1 VPDYSWPPMDKRQV
15 MGKRLNRLDGVAKAS
30 GKAKY
35 SSDLN
40 PDGLLYGVLL
50 TSPHA
55 HCNVKSIDVT
65 EAKAVPGVTSV
76 RIINGPGK
84 EIQWRGAEIA
94 SVAATSELAALDAV
108 RKIKVEYEILPHL
121 VKEAELSKA
130 GARARPAGE
139 QVSGDPEKAFA
150 EADAISEGIYGIPVI
165 THCCL
170 EPHGQVVRWSGE
182 NIDYWPSTQNVSAV
196 GGDLAKSLGVPV
208 TNVSVD
214 MQYMGG
220 GFGSKFP
227 ADLWASE
234 SANHSKESGGK
245 PVKMFLDRATEL
257 SIAGNRPSV
266 YGKVKVAAKSDGTI
280 TAWQSETWGSGGM
293 TGGGLNAD
301 LFPYVFRQIPNRKV
315 NHTAVSLNMG
325 SARAWRA
332 PNHPQQAYIT
342 FSALEDLSA
351 KLKMDPID
359 FFLKNIGTVNQDRR
373 PAYERQIAK
382 GMELIDW
389 KKNWHQ
395 RGDSGKGQWKQ
406 GMGVG
411 FCTWGG
417 LGHDSKCRTTINPDG
432 TVEVE
437 IGSQDIG
444 TAARTMIAMVTA
456 ETTGVDY
463 TRVRVKLG
471 DNHYPTSGAS
481 GGSTTTGGVSVSSRK
496 AAVNALD
503 KLFEKIAPLLN
514 TTPDQLEARDNT
526 IRVKG
531 DPSRSISWT
540 AACQKLGIEKI
551 TEMGENIGRNASKEG
566 LITQGVAGVQ
576 MAEVLVDVETGVVKM
591 SKLVIVQDCG
601 LVVNPKTCESQ
612 AYGAGIMTICAALM
626 EERITDQTLG
636 SVLNADMEF
645 YKLASINDIGEII
658 VHLDIHP
665 DMDKRGIIGVGEP
678 LAVGGLAAIGNAV
691 ANAIGVRVPSLPLT
705 PNRVLAAL
713 SNKGNG
719 AGRLV

>member
-1 VPDYSWPPMDKRQV
+1 MPDYSWPPMDKRQV

-40 PDGLLYGVLL
+40 PDGLIFGALL
-50 TSPHA
+50 TCPHA
-55 HCNVKSIDVT
+55 HCTIKSIDIR
-65 EAKAVPGVTSV
+65 EAKAVPGVTSI
-76 RIINGPGK
+76 RIINGEGK
-84 EIQWRGAEIA
+84 EMQWRGAEIA
-94 SVAATSELAALDAV
+94 SVAATSESAANDAI
-108 RKIKVEYEILPHL
+108 RKIKVEYDILPHL
-121 VKEAELSKA
+121 VKEADLSKV
-130 GARARPAGE
+130 GPRARPSGE
-139 QVSGDPEKAFA
+139 QVTGDPDKGFS
-150 EADAISEGIYGIPVI
+150 EATAISEGIYGIPVI

-170 EPHGQVVRWSGE
+170 EPHGQVVRWSGDM
-182 NIDYWPSTQNVSAV
+182 IDYWPSTQNVSAI
-196 GGDLAKSLGVPV
+196 GGDLAKALEVPV
-208 TNVSVD
+208 PNVSVD
-214 MQYMGG
+214 MQFMGG

-227 ADLWASE
+227 ADLWGVEA
-234 SANHSKESGGK
+234 ARLSKESGGK

-266 YGKVKVAAKSDGTI
+266 FGKVKVGATADGTI
-280 TAWQSETWGSGGM
+280 VSWQSETWGSGGM

-315 NHTAVSLNMG
+315 NHTAVSLNTG

-351 KLKMDPID
+351 KLRMDPID
-359 FFLKNIGTVNQDRR
+359 FFLKNMGAVRKDFQPT
-373 PAYERQIAK
+373 YLRQIAK

-395 RGDSGKGQWKQ
+395 RGDSGSGQWKR
-406 GMGVG
+406 GLGVG
-411 FCTWGG
+411 FGTWGG

-444 TAARTMIAMVTA
+444 TASRTMIAMVVS

-463 TRVRVKLG
+463 TKVRVKLG
-471 DNHYPTSGAS
+471 DSHYPTSGAS
-481 GGSTTTGGVSVSSRK
+481 GGSTTTGGVTVSSRK
-496 AAVNALD
+496 SAVNALD
-503 KLFEKIAPLLN
+503 KLFERVAPLLN
-514 TTPDQLEARDNT
+514 ATPDQLEARDNT

-531 DPSRSISWT
+531 DPSRSMSWT

-551 TEMGENIGRNASKEG
+551 TEMGENVGRNAAKEG

-576 MAEVLVDVETGVVKM
+576 MADVSVDIETGVVKM
-591 SKLVIVQDCG
+591 NKLVIVQDCG
-601 LVVNPKTCESQ
+601 LVVNPKTAESQ

-636 SVLNADMEF
+636 RVLNADMEF
-645 YKLASINDIGEII
+645 YKLASINDIGEIV
-658 VHLDIHP
+658 VHMDIHP
-665 DMDKRGIIGVGEP
+665 DMDKRGIIGLGEP
-678 LAVGGLAAIGNAV
+678 VAIGGLAAIGNAC

-713 SNKGNG
+713 NGKGG
-719 AGRLV
+719 LA

>member
-1 VPDYSWPPMDKRQV
+1 MDKRQV
-15 MGKRLNRLDGVAKAS
+15 MGKRLNRLDGVAKSS

-40 PDGLLYGVLL
+40 PDQLLYGVLL
-50 TSPHA
+50 TSPYAHA
-55 HCNVKSIDVT
+55 NIKSIDID
-65 EAKAVPGVTSV
+65 EAKKVPGVTSV
-76 RIINGPGK
+76 RVILGAGK
-84 EIQWRGAEIA
+84 EVQWRGAEIA
-94 SVAATSELAALDAV
+94 SVAATSEPAARDAV
-108 RKIKVEYEILPHL
+108 RKIKVEYEVLPHL
-121 VKEAELSKA
+121 VKEADLSKS
-130 GARARPAGE
+130 GPRARPSGE
-139 QVSGDPEKAFA
+139 QVSGDPEKGFA
-150 EADAISEGIYGIPVI
+150 EADAVSEGIYGVPVI

-170 EPHGQVVRWSGE
+170 EPHGQIVRWSGDK
-182 NIDYWPSTQNVSAV
+182 IDYWPSTQNVSAV

-227 ADLWASE
+227 ADIWASE
-234 SANHSKESGGK
+234 AAYHSKESGGR

-266 YGKVKVAAKSDGTI
+266 FGKVKVGAKSDGTM

-301 LFPYVFRQIPNRKV
+301 LFPYVFRQVPNRKV

-342 FSALEDLSA
+342 FSAMEDLAA

-359 FFLKNIGTVNQDRR
+359 FFKKNMGTVRQDFR
-373 PAYERQIAK
+373 PTYERQLEK

-395 RGDSGKGQWKQ
+395 RGDSGKGPVKR
-406 GMGVG
+406 GLGVG
-411 FCTWGG
+411 FATWGG

-444 TAARTMIAMVTA
+444 TASRTLIAMVVA

-463 TRVRVKLG
+463 TRVKVKLG
-471 DNHYPTSGAS
+471 DNHYPASGAS
-481 GGSTTTGGVSVSSRK
+481 GGSTTTGGVTVSSRK
-496 AAVNALD
+496 ATVNAMD
-503 KLFEKIAPLLN
+503 KLFEKIAPFLN
-514 TTPDQLEARDNT
+514 STPDQLEARDNT

-531 DPSRSISWT
+531 DPSRSMSWT

-551 TEMGENIGRNASKEG
+551 TEMGENVGRNAGKEG

-576 MAEVLVDVETGVVKM
+576 MADVSVDIETGVVKM
-591 SKLVIVQDCG
+591 NKLVIVQDCG
-601 LVVNPKTCESQ
+601 LVVNPKTAESQ
-612 AYGAGIMTICAALM
+612 GYGAGIMTICAALM
-626 EERITDQTLG
+626 EERITDQVLG
-636 SVLNADMEF
+636 KVLNADMEF
-645 YKLASINDIGEII
+645 YKLATMNDIGEII
-658 VHLDIHP
+658 VHMDIHP
-665 DMDKRGIIGVGEP
+665 DNDKRGIIGLGEP
-678 LAVGGLAAIGNAV
+678 VAIGGMAAIGNAC

-705 PNRVLAAL
+705 PDRVLAAL
-713 SNKGNG
+713 AGK
-719 AGRLV
+719 GRLA

>member
-1 VPDYSWPPMDKRQV
+1 MDKRQV

-40 PDGLLYGVLL
+40 PNGLIYGALL
-50 TSPHA
+50 TCPHA
-55 HCNVKSIDVT
+55 HCTIKSIDIN
-65 EAKAVPGVTSV
+65 EAKAVPGVTSIRV
-76 RIINGPGK
+76 INGAGK
-84 EIQWRGAEIA
+84 EMQWRGAEIA
-94 SVAATSELAALDAV
+94 SVAATSESAANDAL
-108 RKIKVEYEILPHL
+108 RKIKVEYDILPHL
-121 VKEAELSKA
+121 VKEADLSKV
-130 GARARPAGE
+130 GPRARPSGE
-139 QVSGDPEKAFA
+139 QVTGDPDKGFS
-150 EADAISEGIYGIPVI
+150 EAAAVSEGIYGIPVI

-170 EPHGQVVRWSGE
+170 ESHGQVVRWSGDQ
-182 NIDYWPSTQNVSAV
+182 IDYWPSTQNVSAI
-196 GGDLAKSLGVPV
+196 GGDLAKALQVPV
-208 TNVSVD
+208 PNVSVD

-227 ADLWASE
+227 ADLWGVEA
-234 SANHSKESGGK
+234 AQLSKESGGK

-266 YGKVKVAAKSDGTI
+266 FGKVKVGAKADGTI
-280 TAWQSETWGSGGM
+280 VSWQSETWGSGGM

-301 LFPYVFRQIPNRKV
+301 LFPYVFRGIPNRKV
-315 NHTAVSLNMG
+315 NHTAVSLNLG

-342 FSALEDLSA
+342 FSALEDLAA
-351 KLKMDPID
+351 KLRMDPID
-359 FFLKNIGTVNQDRR
+359 FFRKNMDAVRKDFQPTYQ
-373 PAYERQIAK
+373 RQIAK

-395 RGDSGKGQWKQ
+395 RGDSGSGQWRR
-406 GMGVG
+406 GLGIG
-411 FCTWGG
+411 FGTWGG

-444 TAARTMIAMVTA
+444 TASRTMIAMVVA

-463 TRVRVKLG
+463 TKVRVKLG
-471 DNHYPTSGAS
+471 DSHYPTSGAS

-496 AAVNALD
+496 SAVNALD
-503 KLFEKIAPLLN
+503 KLFERVAPLLN
-514 TTPDQLEARDNT
+514 ATPDQLEARDNT

-531 DPSRSISWT
+531 DPSRSMSWA

-551 TEMGENIGRNASKEG
+551 TEMGENVGRNAAKEG

-576 MAEVLVDVETGVVKM
+576 MADVSVDIETGIVKM
-591 SKLVIVQDCG
+591 NKLVIVQDCG
-601 LVVNPKTCESQ
+601 LVVNPKTAESQ

-636 SVLNADMEF
+636 RVLNADMEF
-645 YKLASINDIGEII
+645 YKLASINDIGEIV
-658 VHLDIHP
+658 VHMDIHP
-665 DMDKRGIIGVGEP
+665 DMDKRGIIGLGEP
-678 LAVGGLAAIGNAV
+678 VAIGGLAAIGNAT

-713 SNKGNG
+713 NGKGG
-719 AGRLV
+719 LA

>member
-1 VPDYSWPPMDKRQV
+1 MPDYSWPPMDKRQV

-35 SSDLN
+35 SSDMN
-40 PDGLLYGVLL
+40 PDGLLHGVLL

-55 HCNVKSIDVT
+55 HCNIKSIDLT
-65 EAKAVPGVTSV
+65 EAKAVPGVTAI

-94 SVAATSELAALDAV
+94 SVAATSEPAARDAV
-108 RKIKVEYEILPHL
+108 RRIKVEYEILPHL
-121 VKEAELSKA
+121 VKETDLSKT
-130 GARARPAGE
+130 GPRARPAGE
-139 QVSGDPEKAFA
+139 QVSGDPEKGFA
-150 EADAISEGIYGIPVI
+150 EADAVIEGSYGVPVI

-170 EPHGQVVRWSGE
+170 EPHGQIVRWSADK
-182 NIDYWPSTQNVSAV
+182 IDYWPSTQNVSAV

-234 SANHSKESGGK
+234 AANLSKESGGR

-266 YGKVKVAAKSDGTI
+266 FGKVKVAAKSDGTM

-301 LFPYVFRQIPNRKV
+301 LFPYVFRQVPNRKV

-342 FSALEDLSA
+342 FSAMEDLAA
-351 KLKMDPID
+351 KLRMDPID
-359 FFLKNIGTVNQDRR
+359 FFKKNMETVRQDFR
-373 PAYERQIAK
+373 PTYERQLAK

-389 KKNWHQ
+389 KANWHQ
-395 RGDSGKGQWKQ
+395 RGDSGKGQWKR
-406 GMGVG
+406 GLGVG
-411 FCTWGG
+411 FSTWGG
-417 LGHDSKCRTTINPDG
+417 LGHDSKCRTTINADG

-444 TAARTMIAMVTA
+444 TATRTMIAMVVA
-456 ETTGVDY
+456 ETTGLDY
-463 TRVRVKLG
+463 TRVKVKLG
-471 DNHYPTSGAS
+471 DSHYPASGAS
-481 GGSTTTGGVSVSSRK
+481 GGSTTIGGVSVSSRK
-496 AAVNALD
+496 STMNALD
-503 KLFEKIAPLLN
+503 KLFEKVAPLLN
-514 TTPDQLEARDNT
+514 STADQLEARDNT

-551 TEMGENIGRNASKEG
+551 TEMGENVGRNAAKEG

-576 MAEVLVDVETGVVKM
+576 MADVSVDIETGVVKM
-591 SKLVIVQDCG
+591 NKLVIVQDCG
-601 LVVNPKTCESQ
+601 LVVNPKTAESQ

-626 EERITDQTLG
+626 EERITDQVLG
-636 SVLNADMEF
+636 KVLNAEMEF

-658 VHLDIHP
+658 VHMDIHP
-665 DMDKRGIIGVGEP
+665 DMDKRGIIGLGEP
-678 LAVGGLAAIGNAV
+678 VAIGGMAAIGNAC

-705 PNRVLAAL
+705 PNRVLTAL
-713 SNKGNG
+713 AGK
-719 AGRLV
+719 GRLA